1 MDKIDEVFEKLE
13 IELSQPFPPEK
24 TREVWG
30 DGLEATVP
38 GMTIR
43 NEASAEAVAVEF
55 VRQPA
60 APGGAVRD
68 AGRGVVDVSVMLS
81 IHADGSAS
89 MTMPSAS
96 VTLSPK
102 RTSTYSTTAEYE
114 MGGVIGK
121 GGMGVIHVARQASL
135 DRRIVIKTIRP
146 EFAEQTAAQ
155 EKFITEALATG
166 SLDHPN
172 VVPIHDMGVG
182 EDGKMFYVMKEVKG
196 KNWRELMKG
205 LTEAENIDILQ
216 RVCDAVAC
224 AHDKG
229 IIHRDLK
236 PENVMIGDYGEVLL
250 MDWGLAA
257 AVSPTAKAAILTNAT
272 ACAGTPSFMAPEMA
286 RGLAHNLGPWS
297 DQYLLGAIL
306 YNILTGKPPHAG
318 KNAREGVEN
327 AANNVIIPTD
337 RADEWMKVA
346 MRAMSTVPTKR
357 FPSVKSFQKALRN
370 CQVHGESILLSGQ
383 GEELLQRARAGK
395 GYEEFARA
403 AYAFEQAVSLWDGN
417 TDAAK
422 MLDETRYDYATRAV
436 DNGDY
441 ELALSLLGDAPAGR
455 DAELAARARHENA
468 IREAR
473 RRKVRIFGITAV
485 AALVLVALVSG
496 VAYVWIARQNEAERR
511 AREEAEASRQVAEVS
526 RQVAEEQRARAEEA
540 LGVAELARRAEAE
553 AKDNELREQQAK
565 LEAEEL
571 ARKEA
576 ENARQRA
583 EEALRAREEIAR
595 IGYLEDNSR
604 WRFDADEA
612 RRRQEEAAAEHAV
625 PVRMTLAVPGAPM
638 ELALV
643 PAGAFVMGSPPRDPS
658 RNNDEYLHD
667 VELSRP
673 FHMGVTEVTRHQ
685 WQAVVGVETMESLG
699 LQPGDEAI
707 PTVMWRLRPVPEADA
722 ALPATGVSFNDITA
736 LFLPRLSELAN
747 AEGELRLPSEAEW
760 EWGVRAGT
768 TGHYYTGDSEKNLD
782 ECGWYEINSYGRS
795 HPVGQKAA
803 NPWGLLDLIGNV
815 AELTLDSYD
824 SLYYL
829 RSPVTDP
836 ANLDPAAKF
845 RVCRGGSYVNSP
857 RLCRMSNRTYMHVE
871 NRYPHAGF
879 RVVLATGTLNN

>member
-1 MDKIDEVFEKLE
+1 MDHLDEVFEQLE
-13 IELSQPFPPEK
+13 IELSQPFSSEE
-24 TREVWG
+24 TRALWG
-30 DGLEATVP
+30 DGLDASVVD
-38 GMTIR
+38 MTIKTEDHTSPVKPTPLR
-43 NEASAEAVAVEF
+43 PTDTVE
-55 VRQPA
+55 VNT
-60 APGGAVRD
+60 
-68 AGRGVVDVSVMLS
+68 GRVSGTDSSVVLS
-81 IHADGSAS
+81 IHSDGSAS
-89 MTMPSAS
+89 LTMPGAS

-102 RTSTYSTTAEYE
+102 RTSTYSTSAEYE
-114 MGGVIGK
+114 LGGIIGK

-146 EFAEQTAAQ
+146 EFSDQVEAQ

-182 EDGKMFYVMKEVKG
+182 EDGKMFYVMKEVRG
-196 KNWRELMKG
+196 ENWREALPR
-205 LTEAENIDILQ
+205 LSEAENIDILLS
-216 RVCDAVAC
+216 VCDAVAC

-272 ACAGTPSFMAPEMA
+272 ACAGTPAFMAPEMA

-306 YNILTGKPPHAG
+306 YNILTGRPPHTG
-318 KNAREGVEN
+318 KNAAEGVDN
-327 AANNVIIPTD
+327 AANNVILPTE
-337 RADEWMKVA
+337 RSDEWMKVA

-370 CQVHGESILLSGQ
+370 CRVHGESILLSSQ
-383 GEELLQRARAGK
+383 GEELLERAGAGK
-395 GYEEFARA
+395 GYDEFARA
-403 AYAFEQAVSLWDGN
+403 VYSFEQAITLWDAN

-422 MLDETRYDYATRAV
+422 FLAVARLRYAERAV
-436 DNGDY
+436 DNGDF
-441 ELALSLLGDAPAGR
+441 ELALSLIGTDAKGEE
-455 DAELAARARHENA
+455 AELAARARREYA
-468 IREAR
+468 IRESR
-473 RRKVRIFGITAV
+473 RRKVRIFGTVAV

-496 VAYVWIARQNEAERR
+496 VAYVWISRQAEAERR
-511 AREEAEASRQVAEVS
+511 AREEAEVS
-526 RQVAEEQRARAEEA
+526 RQIAVEQRGKAEEA

-553 AKDNELREQQAK
+553 ANERELRQQQAK

-612 RRRQEEAAAEHAV
+612 KRRQHAAAEEFSL
-625 PVRMTLAVPGAPM
+625 PVSM
-638 ELALV
+638 ELGVPAAPLSLTLV
-643 PAGAFVMGSPPRDPS
+643 PQGAFVMGSPPRDSS

-667 VELSRP
+667 VAISKP
-673 FHMGVTEVTRHQ
+673 FHMGVTEVTRKQ
-685 WQAVVGVETMESLG
+685 WQAVVGVENIEDLG
-699 LQPGDEAI
+699 LQPGDESI
-707 PTVMWRLRPVPEADA
+707 PTVMWRLRPVPEAEADF
-722 ALPATGVSFNDITA
+722 PASGVSYQDITQV
-736 LFLPRLSELAN
+736 FLPKLADL
-747 AEGELRLPSEAEW
+747 AQVDGEIRLPTEAEW
-760 EWGVRAGT
+760 EWAVRAGT
-768 TGHYYTGDSEKNLD
+768 TGHYYTGDSEGSLD
-782 ECGWYEINSYGRS
+782 ECGWYEVNSYGRS
-795 HPVGQKAA
+795 HNVGRKTP
-803 NPWGLLDLIGNV
+803 NPWGLYDCIGNV
-815 AELTLDSYD
+815 AEITLDSYD

-829 RSPVTDP
+829 RSPHSDP
-836 ANLDPAAKF
+836 VNLDPDGNF

-857 RLCRMSNRTYMHVE
+857 RLCRMSNRTYMHKE

-879 RVVLATGTLNN
+879 RIVLTTGVLNR